1 MTSRKTSALP
11 TPVTTDPTG
20 PVFRSGAVAR
30 LARMPVAT
38 LRVWEQRYRAVHPAT
53 APSGHRL
60 YSPADLQRV
69 ILLRQLTEQGHA
81 IGSIAALDFVQLQ
94 DIARMPAARADGARE
109 AAARA
114 AGAPTWLVVGT
125 ALATRLQRAAVLRH
139 LACPAPRVTVFDS
152 LAEASAAASGGA
164 ADLLLWQAPV
174 LRPGKLAE
182 LQQARQAWRA
192 RHTAVL
198 YRFAQAST
206 IKTLADD
213 GSSMLREPADD
224 DMLGAWLGSI
234 DRGLPPAHSDA
245 TPVQAGFPRDPASAP
260 APRRFDDAMLTAV
273 AGLSSTLACEC
284 PRHIAE
290 LLMQL
295 NSFETYSASCIHRD
309 APDAQLH
316 AYLQQVA
323 GTARSLFESA
333 LERVAHHDGLAL
345 R

>member
-1 MTSRKTSALP
+1 MTSRKSPPAL
-11 TPVTTDPTG
+11 TPAPADATG

-30 LARMPVAT
+30 MARMPVAT
-38 LRVWEQRYRAVHPAT
+38 LRVWEQRYRAVHPST

-69 ILLRQLTEQGHA
+69 MLLRQLTEKGHA
-81 IGSIAALDFVQLQ
+81 IGSIAALDFAQLQ
-94 DIARMPAARADGARE
+94 EIARMPAARMGSGPDAPT
-109 AAARA
+109 RA
-114 AGAPTWLVVGT
+114 AGAPTWVVVGT

-139 LACPAPRVTVFDS
+139 MAYPAPKVAVFDS
-152 LAEASAAASGGA
+152 LAEASAAASA
-164 ADLLLWQAPV
+164 KTADLLLWQAPV
-174 LRPGKLAE
+174 LRPGKVAE
-182 LQQARQAWRA
+182 LQQVSQAWHA

-198 YRFAQAST
+198 YRFSQAPI
-206 IKTLADD
+206 IKTLADT
-213 GSSMLREPADD
+213 GSSLLREPADD

-234 DRGLPPAHSDA
+234 DRGLQSASPDAAPADIEHPA
-245 TPVQAGFPRDPASAP
+245 DPASAA
-260 APRRFDDAMLTAV
+260 APRRFDDAMLTTI

-295 NSFETYSASCIHRD
+295 TSFEAYSASCIHRD

-333 LERVAHHDGLAL
+333 LERVALHDGLSL

>member
-1 MTSRKTSALP
+1 MTSRNSP
-11 TPVTTDPTG
+11 SPNTPVPADATSPA
-20 PVFRSGAVAR
+20 FRSGAVAR
-30 LARMPVAT
+30 MARMPVAT

-69 ILLRQLTEQGHA
+69 MLLRQLTEQGHA
-81 IGSIAALDFVQLQ
+81 IGSIAGLDFAQLQ
-94 DIARMPAARADGARE
+94 EIARIPATQTDGGPHTPVRTAR
-109 AAARA
+109 
-114 AGAPTWLVVGT
+114 APTWVVVGT

-139 LACPAPRVTVFDS
+139 LAYPVPRLAVFDS
-152 LAEASAAASGGA
+152 LAEATAAASVNA
-164 ADLLLWQAPV
+164 AELLLWQAPV

-182 LQQARQAWRA
+182 LQQAGQAWRT
-192 RHTAVL
+192 RHAAVL

-206 IKTLADD
+206 IKTLADT

-234 DRGLPPAHSDA
+234 DRGLQSAPPDA
-245 TPVQAGFPRDPASAP
+245 DPRLPADPASAA
-260 APRRFDDAMLTAV
+260 APRRFDDAMLTAI

-295 NSFETYSASCIHRD
+295 TSFEAYSASCIHRD
-309 APDAQLH
+309 APDANLH

-333 LERVAHHDGLAL
+333 LDRVAQHDGLTL